1 MAFTPELID
10 ELELLALFNLN
21 NTRKDLRSITP
32 PTARPSPPPDAC
44 TTRG

>member
-21 NTRKDLRSITP
+21 NTQEGL
-32 PTARPSPPPDAC
+32 
-44 TTRG
+44 

>member
-21 NTRKDLRSITP
+21 NTQEGLKVHH
-32 PTARPSPPPDAC
+32 TADGRPSPPPDAC

>member
-21 NTRKDLRSITP
+21 NTQEGLRSITP
-32 PTARPSPPPDAC
+32 PTARPSPPPTPA
-44 TTRG
+44 TRG

>member
-21 NTRKDLRSITP
+21 NTQEGLKVHH
-32 PTARPSPPPDAC
+32 TADGKAVAAADAC

>member
-21 NTRKDLRSITP
+21 NTQEGLK
-32 PTARPSPPPDAC
+32 
-44 TTRG
+44 